1 MYSSSAVAVLHIY
14 AGGNQWKLRD
24 ASDFVSYGNGHT
36 RLEQWASGW
45 RAGREKLDC
54 RARGFPAGL
63 HTPEN
68 MCECVFVRFTTQTV
82 TEKIAS
88 TPVHTHTQMYSDI
101 NRCKSAATPRLFIRH
116 NSYCLFMFT
125 HQYHLFPN
133 EAGRKTRQEMLYRDM
148 HLYTHKHL
156 AHNNIL
162 CILRTSSQ
170 LSWKSADLH
179 VRGVKPLLLHK
190 KKKHLACFTVICI
203 VYFWANMTVI
213 TLRPDRFQ
221 AITLV
226 SALSSFYR
234 IQI

>member
-1 MYSSSAVAVLHIY
+1 METKGCFRLCFLWQRAHTAWTMGFWLKSRKREAGLQGSGISSRIAHA
-14 AGGNQWKLRD
+14 WKHVRVCFCAFHD
-24 ASDFVSYGNGHT
+24 TNGDGKDRQHT
-36 RLEQWASGW
+36 RS
-45 RAGREKLDC
+45 
-54 RARGFPAGL
+54 
-63 HTPEN
+63 
-68 MCECVFVRFTTQTV
+68 
-82 TEKIAS
+82 
-88 TPVHTHTQMYSDI
+88 HTQMYSDI

-148 HLYTHKHL
+148 YLYTHKHL

-190 KKKHLACFTVICI
+190 KKNIWHVLLLSVLCI
-203 VYFWANMTVI
+203 FE
-213 TLRPDRFQ
+213 
-221 AITLV
+221 
-226 SALSSFYR
+226 
-234 IQI
+234 QIWL

>member
-1 MYSSSAVAVLHIY
+1 MLQTLFPMATGTHGLNNGLLVEEQEERSWT
-14 AGGNQWKLRD
+14 AGLG
-24 ASDFVSYGNGHT
+24 DFQQDCT
-36 RLEQWASGW
+36 RLKTCASVFLCVSRHKRW
-45 RAGREKLDC
+45 RKRS
-54 RARGFPAGL
+54 PA
-63 HTPEN
+63 HP
-68 MCECVFVRFTTQTV
+68 F
-82 TEKIAS
+82 
-88 TPVHTHTQMYSDI
+88 THTQMYSDI

-190 KKKHLACFTVICI
+190 KKNHLACFTVICI

>member
-1 MYSSSAVAVLHIY
+1 MYLSSAVAVLRIY

-36 RLEQWASGW
+36 RIEQWASGW

-54 RARGFPAGL
+54 RARGFPAGS

-68 MCECVFVRFTTQTV
+68 MCECVFCAFHDTNGDGKDPQ
-82 TEKIAS
+82 
-88 TPVHTHTQMYSDI
+88 HTRSHTQMYSDI
-101 NRCKSAATPRLFIRH
+101 NRCKSAATPRLFICH

-133 EAGRKTRQEMLYRDM
+133 EAGTKTWQEMLYRDM
-148 HLYTHKHL
+148 YLYTHKHL

-179 VRGVKPLLLHK
+179 V
-190 KKKHLACFTVICI
+190 
-203 VYFWANMTVI
+203 
-213 TLRPDRFQ
+213 
-221 AITLV
+221 
-226 SALSSFYR
+226 
-234 IQI
+234 